1 MKVISLERDGH
12 ALGGRRTLDPARQA
26 AVQIYE
32 NLRSAIIALEL
43 EPGSAI
49 DRSQLQVSFGRS
61 STPIRDALARLAEEG
76 LVDIVPQSATRVS
89 LIDIGRARQ
98 TQFLRRALELEA
110 VEMLSTAPD
119 RSVVHVL
126 RDLVARQK
134 AAAERADLSGFEQ
147 LDQEFH
153 ARIFEAAGVSDLYAF
168 LRLRSGHIDRIRRL
182 HLPVSGKSQEIVRG
196 HGLIVKA
203 ISAGDATDARRRMR
217 DHLSSSLAYLPK
229 LREKYPTYFR

>member
-1 MKVISLERDGH
+1 
-12 ALGGRRTLDPARQA
+12 
-26 AVQIYE
+26 
-32 NLRSAIIALEL
+32 
-43 EPGSAI
+43 
-49 DRSQLQVSFGRS
+49 
-61 STPIRDALARLAEEG
+61 
-76 LVDIVPQSATRVS
+76 
-89 LIDIGRARQ
+89 
-98 TQFLRRALELEA
+98 
-110 VEMLSTAPD
+110 
-119 RSVVHVL
+119 VVHVL

-134 AAAERADLSGFEQ
+134 AAAERADLSGFDQ

-217 DHLSSSLAYLPK
+217 DHLSSSLAYLPV
-229 LREKYPTYFR
+229 LREKYPTYFC